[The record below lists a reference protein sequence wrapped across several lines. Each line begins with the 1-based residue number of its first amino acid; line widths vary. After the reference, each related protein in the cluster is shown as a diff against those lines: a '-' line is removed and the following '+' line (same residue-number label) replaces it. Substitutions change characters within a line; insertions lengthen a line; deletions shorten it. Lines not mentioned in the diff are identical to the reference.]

1 MSLVEVTTFASP
13 CAKPHH
19 HPPLNEQTP
28 DVLIPED
35 LQQRTAQSSDDALAF
50 SALPPAP
57 FLVLL

>member
-35 LQQRTAQSSDDALAF
+35 LQQRTAQSS
-50 SALPPAP
+50 
-57 FLVLL
+57 VRGEG